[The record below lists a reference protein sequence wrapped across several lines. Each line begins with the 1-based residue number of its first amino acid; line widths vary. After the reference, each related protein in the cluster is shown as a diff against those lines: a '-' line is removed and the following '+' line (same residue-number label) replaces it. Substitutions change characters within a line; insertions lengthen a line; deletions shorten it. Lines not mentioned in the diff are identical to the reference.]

1 MLVVPR
7 TQLQLDPD
15 SVSEGSTVAIWWAA
29 SVLDQQLGNVGL
41 TRPFVNFFSRPSN
54 GVWDSERDP
63 AGEAD
68 RSRTISHVDVS
79 HWSMMMSKNIQLTF
93 TILLEQFLRR
103 SIERDD

>member
-1 MLVVPR
+1 M
-7 TQLQLDPD
+7 
-15 SVSEGSTVAIWWAA
+15 AA
-29 SVLDQQLGNVGL
+29 SVLHQQLGNVGL

-68 RSRTISHVDVS
+68 RSRTISHVDVDVS
-79 HWSMMMSKNIQLTF
+79 HWSMMSKNIQLTF